1 MASLPGRFP
10 LRCSTRT
17 THPQRLGRSRLWKTP
32 SLVRLAAILHPRIP
46 LPRARWLMRKR
57 ERVTL
62 SFLFLLA
69 LYIRASCCHYHC
81 ALTFA
86 LTWTNFSGVHHLQEI
101 AQAGLEIPAINQ
113 FELHPFCQ
121 QRPIVEYCKAH
132 SIIVQAYCPLVRGQG
147 WDNPVLK
154 DVAEKH
160 GKEISQILV
169 RWSLQKGY
177 VPSFPHVFS
186 AQIYP
191 CPPLKVLTPP

>member
-1 MASLPGRFP
+1 MK
-10 LRCSTRT
+10 
-17 THPQRLGRSRLWKTP
+17 GRSSRSVSQISMYT
-32 SLVRLAAILHPRIP
+32 SYFILVC
-46 LPRARWLMRKR
+46 
-57 ERVTL
+57 TL

-69 LYIRASCCHYHC
+69 FIYTSEPLPLSLCSYLRSNLDIFQWCTS
-81 ALTFA
+81 LTR
-86 LTWTNFSGVHHLQEI
+86 I
-101 AQAGLEIPAINQ
+101 AQAGLETPAINQ
-113 FELHPFCQ
+113 LKLHPFCQ
-121 QRPIVEYCKAH
+121 QRPIVGYCKAH

-177 VPSFPHVFS
+177 VPSLPRVFS

-191 CPPLKVLTPP
+191 QLLICSSLKVLTPP